1 MNKQKILHIA
11 GLDSLRFILAM
22 IVLLSHLQNP
32 FVPYFKGFNN
42 VFLNALAIIINHL
55 FCGTGA
61 VIAFFVI
68 SGFVIHYPH
77 KNENKINA
85 YKFLIKRWI
94 RIGIPLLFI
103 IILSTYYGEFK
114 QMPIWSIFCEL
125 IYYTLYPLLRKIK
138 LKWNYLFYFSFF
150 LAIIANTVLNYQN
163 ILSFVHHSNINYHGT
178 YACNGPYLTWIIGLP
193 CWLLGVVLAENIDF
207 RKNDVTFFKLF
218 LFRCIVFLV
227 SILFFV
233 LESHFHLSY
242 VLSMNFFALLIY
254 FWLQKEI
261 LYYSNNKPNA
271 TLEYLGTFSYSLF
284 ICHKLIFILFLM
296 FSVLNIYNYI
306 VYIFVALFVSYI
318 YYLIIE
324 SPAHRLGRFLG
335 R

>member
-1 MNKQKILHIA
+1 MDKQKIQHIA

-22 IVLLSHLQNP
+22 IVLFSHLQNP

-42 VFLNALAIIINHL
+42 VFSNTFAIIINHL

-68 SGFVIHYPH
+68 SGFVIHYPY
-77 KNENKINA
+77 KNKVEFNT
-85 YKFLIKRWI
+85 YKFLIRRWI
-94 RIGIPLLFI
+94 RIGLPLLFI
-103 IILSTYYGEFK
+103 IILSTYFGVFK
-114 QMPIWSIFCEL
+114 QMPIWSLFCEL
-125 IYYTLYPLLRKIK
+125 IYYTLYPLLRKLK
-138 LKWNYLFYFSFF
+138 LKFKYLFYSSFV
-150 LAIIANTVLNYQN
+150 LAIVANMVLNYQN
-163 ILSFVHHSNINYHGT
+163 ILSVILHSNINYHGT

-193 CWLLGVVLAENIDF
+193 CWLLGVVLAENTDF
-207 RKNDVTFFKLF
+207 TKKEVTYFKLL
-218 LFRCIVFLV
+218 LFRSLVFLL

-233 LESHFHLSY
+233 LEAHFYLSY
-242 VLSMNFFALLIY
+242 VLSMNFFALIIY

-261 LYYSNNKPNA
+261 IYYSYNKANA

-284 ICHKLIFILFLM
+284 ICHKLIFILLLM

-306 VYIFVALFVSYI
+306 VYVFLALLVSYI

-324 SPAHRLGRFLG
+324 SPAHKIGRFLG